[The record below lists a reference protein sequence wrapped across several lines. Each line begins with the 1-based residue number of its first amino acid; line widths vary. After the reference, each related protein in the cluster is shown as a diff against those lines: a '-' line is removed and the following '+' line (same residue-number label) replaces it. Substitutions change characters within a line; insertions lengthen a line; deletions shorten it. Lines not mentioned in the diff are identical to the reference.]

1 MLCWRC
7 RPLPDVTLCN
17 RLLRIVSSS
26 SALPAFA
33 QIMRC
38 MSNSQQLQH
47 QHVVTLSFNMHM
59 SPDACVA
66 DAVYRLPSICKNALY
81 GLAGLTQLSWL

>member
-1 MLCWRC
+1 MLHFAIVYFALC
-7 RPLPDVTLCN
+7 RLPQL
-17 RLLRIVSSS
+17 S
-26 SALPAFA
+26 PAFA

-38 MSNSQQLQH
+38 MSNSQQSQH
-47 QHVVTLSFNMHM
+47 QHVVTLSFGMHM